1 MTYFPTDRRSLLKGG
16 ATLLAAAATMSAED
30 LLGYAKAWAQTSPWK
45 PEPGAKVNMM
55 RWKRFVEAE
64 DVAFMKIVDAFQK
77 ANNVTINISNESYD
91 DVQPKASVAA
101 NTGQGL
107 DMVWGLYTLPFLF
120 SNKCVDMTDV
130 ADYLGKKCGGWTD
143 SGKAYGM
150 LDGKW
155 IGIPVAATGGL
166 INYRISAAEKAGFKQ
181 FPKDLAGMAE
191 FFKAMNKNG
200 TPGGMALGHASG
212 DANGWVHWALWA
224 HGGNLIDKDNK
235 VVINS
240 PETAKA
246 LEAEAREAILKTADE
261 AIFARRNF
269 AVERE
274 RAIRESEL
282 DTEIAVEQKKRAIRE
297 TQMDAEASVAAKT
310 NELREAGMVA
320 DIGLEARRKDFVALN
335 AANTRTLADAE
346 AYRVGA
352 LMKIFEGVD
361 TRVIQALA
369 ATGMQ
374 PGQLIAQAFSGLA
387 EKAEKI
393 GQLNV
398 SPELLN
404 SLMQKPAEAARVRQ

>member
-1 MTYFPTDRRSLLKGG
+1 MFGIRFIKAQPTTYLLKYRAG
-16 ATLLAAAATMSAED
+16 AVVEEGAGLSTFYYGPATSLVAIPIGSRDAAFIFQQIARDFQTLTIQGQVTYRIGEPRKAAAMLNFTLKRDGKTYESDDPEE
-30 LLGYAKAWAQTSPWK
+30 LPQRVLGAVEVLAQQAVK
-45 PEPGAKVNMM
+45 
-55 RWKRFVEAE
+55 
-64 DVAFMKIVDAFQK
+64 
-77 ANNVTINISNESYD
+77 
-91 DVQPKASVAA
+91 
-101 NTGQGL
+101 
-107 DMVWGLYTLPFLF
+107 
-120 SNKCVDMTDV
+120 DMTLKEALRASDRIAEAIAEGLKSR
-130 ADYLGKKCGGWTD
+130 ADID
-143 SGKAYGM
+143 
-150 LDGKW
+150 
-155 IGIPVAATGGL
+155 
-166 INYRISAAEKAGFKQ
+166 
-181 FPKDLAGMAE
+181 
-191 FFKAMNKNG
+191 
-200 TPGGMALGHASG
+200 ALGLEILGVAVR
-212 DANGWVHWALWA
+212 AV
-224 HGGNLIDKDNK
+224 KPT
-235 VVINS
+235 

-282 DTEIAVEQKKRAIRE
+282 DTEIAVEQKKRSIRE
-297 TQMDAEASVAAKT
+297 TQMDAEASVAAKK

>member
-1 MTYFPTDRRSLLKGG
+1 MFGIRFIKAQPTTYLLKYRAG
-16 ATLLAAAATMSAED
+16 AVVEEGAGLSTFYYGPATSLVAIPIGSRDAAFIFQQIARDFQTLTIQGQVTYRIGEPKKAAAMLNFTLKRDGKTYESDDPEE
-30 LLGYAKAWAQTSPWK
+30 LPQRVLGAVEVLAQQAVK
-45 PEPGAKVNMM
+45 
-55 RWKRFVEAE
+55 
-64 DVAFMKIVDAFQK
+64 
-77 ANNVTINISNESYD
+77 
-91 DVQPKASVAA
+91 
-101 NTGQGL
+101 
-107 DMVWGLYTLPFLF
+107 
-120 SNKCVDMTDV
+120 DMTLKEALRASDRI
-130 ADYLGKKCGGWTD
+130 AE
-143 SGKAYGM
+143 A
-150 LDGKW
+150 
-155 IGIPVAATGGL
+155 IATGL
-166 INYRISAAEKAGFKQ
+166 QRRADI
-181 FPKDLAGMAE
+181 D
-191 FFKAMNKNG
+191 
-200 TPGGMALGHASG
+200 ALGLEILGVAVR
-212 DANGWVHWALWA
+212 AV
-224 HGGNLIDKDNK
+224 KPT
-235 VVINS
+235 

-335 AANTRTLADAE
+335 AANTSTLADAE